1 MDRTIGEQPLVDKTD
16 LEILKVLRDD
26 GRVSIAALAE
36 SVNVS
41 RTNAYARID
50 RLRELGVIEGF
61 TARTNSRKLGLRVS
75 AVILVKVRQPAR
87 QSLLQPL
94 REIEGIEYCGF
105 VSGEYDLIV
114 IARGADVESLRD
126 SVVWRLEAQETVVS
140 TNTILILDEVVN
152 RPYVLP

>member
-1 MDRTIGEQPLVDKTD
+1 VERTTDDQPLVDKTD
-16 LEILKVLRDD
+16 VEILKILRDD
-26 GRVSIAALAE
+26 GRVSIAALAD

-50 RLRELGVIEGF
+50 RMREAGVIEGF
-61 TARTNSRKLGLRVS
+61 AARTNSRKLGLRVS

-87 QSLLQPL
+87 ESLLKPL

-114 IARGADVESLRD
+114 IARGADVEALRD
-126 SVVWRLEAQETVVS
+126 SVVWRLEAEETVVS